1 VYVQLQGKCKDNRLG
16 DGNLDVETVLAMCG
30 YRVGVNVMVRVVSG
44 RCRVDVNVSCGWP
57 SGLRRQVKERAAG

>member
-16 DGNLDVETVLAMCG
+16 EGDLDVETVLAMGG

-44 RCRVDVNVSCGWP
+44 RCRVDVNVLCGWP
-57 SGLRRQVKERAAG
+57 SWLRRQVKERAAG